1 MLKKKKGQFFEE
13 MTETRGET
21 VNIWARVILNYEKV
35 KKVKTTIKLSKLI
48 KMNDYTVLSV
58 YTSK

>member
-1 MLKKKKGQFFEE
+1 MLKKGQFFEE
-13 MTETRGET
+13 MTETGGET

-48 KMNDYTVLSV
+48 KNESLHSFICIY
-58 YTSK
+58 